1 MGIQRG
7 PDETFPSYKHDG
19 MGIAAGAGNAT
30 LTPSANTGER
40 YRLMKPKLINDPYR
54 NPFHNRFHVPVHS
67 RLDEMQAYT
76 NMAWL
81 NENTLDQ
88 QSTSQH
94 VRHWGRALFGAFGLL
109 LLVVGSAA
117 WLSN

>member
-1 MGIQRG
+1 M
-7 PDETFPSYKHDG
+7 
-19 MGIAAGAGNAT
+19 N
-30 LTPSANTGER
+30 
-40 YRLMKPKLINDPYR
+40 PKLNDPYR

-76 NMAWL
+76 NMTWL
-81 NENTLDQ
+81 NETTLDKA
-88 QSTSQH
+88 SSDRH
-94 VRHWGRALFGAFGLL
+94 VRHWGRALFGAFALL